1 MPCAGS
7 VAHPF
12 KNAAEKPRSDGL
24 GRAVLAPWHIRSQ
37 NPCFSQNGCATEP
50 AQLLSPDSDN
60 HQVDK
65 SVRAS
70 DCAGSLVSQFEDE
83 ERKGR
88 SEGPFSLSFG
98 DRGGITHVSLKGVC
112 EHAQT
117 REPAQAGDV
126 EAKEQYSNRTIK
138 YINNRTGTD
147 GFRFLCH
154 QFSPS
159 SLPHLANC
167 ISRCNACLLKRKQL
181 RQALLPR

>member
-1 MPCAGS
+1 MC
-7 VAHPF
+7 
-12 KNAAEKPRSDGL
+12 L
-24 GRAVLAPWHIRSQ
+24 VLAPWHMCSQ
-37 NPCFSQNGCATEP
+37 NPGFSQNGCAKEP
-50 AQLLSPDSDN
+50 AQLLSPDTDT
-60 HQVDK
+60 HQVDR
-65 SVRAS
+65 SVIAS

-154 QFSPS
+154 QFFPS
-159 SLPHLANC
+159 SLPRQESC
-167 ISRCNACLLKRKQL
+167 ITRCNACLLRRKQL
-181 RQALLPR
+181 VLPLDMVECALERMNV